1 MQHVLVYGDSMA
13 WGMVPG
19 TRQRASFSARWPG
32 LLEAAINDAGGPQ
45 ARVVENCLPGRRT
58 VWDDPYRPGRNGAV
72 GLSELVE
79 ACSPLAVVVLALGTN
94 DFQGGHDVRA
104 WGCASGVA
112 RLVDIVRNAPVEPGM
127 PHPRILVLAPPDIVS
142 PKGMNALK
150 FEGASER
157 SRGLGAAFSQMA
169 ADKKVGFFDLGVVTQ
184 RSEVDGI
191 HLDAQQHAAI
201 ARALAPLVSQLVA
214 EGSSGPG
221 EASGIG

>member
-1 MQHVLVYGDSMA
+1 MQQVLVYGDSMA

-19 TRQRASFSARWPG
+19 TRQRAPFSTRWPG
-32 LLEAAINDAGGPQ
+32 LLEAAINATGQSQ

-79 ACSPLAVVVLALGTN
+79 ACSPLALVVLALGTN

-127 PHPRILVLAPPDIVS
+127 PRPRILVLAPPDIVA
-142 PKGMNALK
+142 PRGANVPK
-150 FEGASER
+150 FEGASQR
-157 SRGLGAAFSQMA
+157 SRGLGAAFAQMA
-169 ADKKVGFFDLGVVTQ
+169 GDKKVGFFDLGTVTQ

-191 HLDAQQHAAI
+191 HLDAEQHAVI
-201 ARALAPLVSQLVA
+201 ARTLAPLASQLIS
-214 EGSSGPG
+214 E
-221 EASGIG
+221 